1 MLAAVDCTG
10 HGVPGAFM
18 SIVGFNQLNN
28 AVNVK
33 KVTKASDIL
42 NELNMGVIQ
51 TLNENTGESSI
62 KDGMD
67 MTLCVFDYKNR
78 KLDFAGANNPIIQVH
93 KKKMIK
99 HKGNRFPIGAF
110 VDNQP
115 QIFTSTEIALTEGD
129 MIYMFSDGYADQF
142 GGPENK
148 KFFTKRFEQLLTE
161 ISEYPVEEQKE
172 ILKNTLYD
180 WMGNNSQ
187 VDDILVIG
195 IRI

>member
-1 MLAAVDCTG
+1 
-10 HGVPGAFM
+10 
-18 SIVGFNQLNN
+18 
-28 AVNVK
+28 
-33 KVTKASDIL
+33 
-42 NELNMGVIQ
+42 MGVIQ
-51 TLNENTGESSI
+51 TLNENTGETSI

-67 MTLCVFDYKNR
+67 MTLCVFDFKKR
-78 KLDFAGANNPIIQVH
+78 KLDFAGANNPIIQVRD
-93 KKKMIK
+93 KKMIK

-115 QIFTSTEIALTEGD
+115 QIFTSTEIHLAEGD

-161 ISEYPVEEQKE
+161 ISGYPVDEQKE

-180 WMGNNSQ
+180 WMGQNSQ
-187 VDDILVIG
+187 VDDILVMG
-195 IRI
+195 IRT

>member
-1 MLAAVDCTG
+1 MIAAVDCTG

-67 MTLCVFDYKNR
+67 MTLCVFDFRKG
-78 KLDFAGANNPIIQVH
+78 KLDFAGANNPMIQVH
-93 KKKMIK
+93 DKKMIK

-115 QIFTSTEIALTEGD
+115 QIFTSNEIDIPAGD

-148 KFFTKRFEQLLTE
+148 KFFTRRFEQLLAD
-161 ISEYPVEEQKE
+161 ISVYPVEEQKE

-180 WMGNNSQ
+180 WMGQNSQ

-195 IRI
+195 IRT